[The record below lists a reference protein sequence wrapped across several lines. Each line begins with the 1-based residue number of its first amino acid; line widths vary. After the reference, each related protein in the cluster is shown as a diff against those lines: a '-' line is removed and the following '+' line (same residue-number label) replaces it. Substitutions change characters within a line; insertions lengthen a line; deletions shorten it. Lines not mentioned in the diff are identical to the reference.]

1 MAQLGQAAQAIGK
14 VLGLT
19 LREATAGGGSDG
31 NLTAYEGITTL
42 DGLGPQGDGLH
53 AGRDRIR
60 VHDCPGGQV
69 DHGRVGHAE
78 IEGVFVV
85 DGADDADR
93 SCFVQRKTNQGRQDQ
108 RAVQRA
114 HVSLLQCGVSGGS

>member
-1 MAQLGQAAQAIGK
+1 MALTPHVPGAKVHIDPHHARGPMERNDRMIAAFGQAQAIGK

-53 AGRDRIR
+53 AEHEHVIISSMARRATLIAGILRDWSF
-60 VHDCPGGQV
+60 
-69 DHGRVGHAE
+69 E
-78 IEGVFVV
+78 
-85 DGADDADR
+85 
-93 SCFVQRKTNQGRQDQ
+93 
-108 RAVQRA
+108 
-114 HVSLLQCGVSGGS
+114 